1 MPRGKRESV
10 YMATT
15 TKSPAETAGDI
26 QALIG
31 KHGAR
36 QVLTEYD
43 ANGEISGISFVIDV
57 NGQLIPFK
65 PQIRWERL
73 LEKMTM
79 DPKTQNR
86 YCTPEQARRSA
97 WRIAFHW
104 LEAQLAYVDSG
115 MVSFLEI
122 MLPFAQI
129 GGEQTVFEQLE
140 EKHFKMLPDYREK
153 EQS

>member
-86 YCTPEQARRSA
+86 YCTSEQDRRYA
-97 WRIAFHW
+97 
-104 LEAQLAYVDSG
+104 
-115 MVSFLEI
+115 
-122 MLPFAQI
+122 
-129 GGEQTVFEQLE
+129 
-140 EKHFKMLPDYREK
+140 
-153 EQS
+153 